1 MLGLKVCVTLPGRD
15 ILYKTSCAGP
25 GANRGQSELGSE
37 QAASGARASGRKGRG
52 KKKRKEKLLNFSLVV
67 CSCHTGLS
75 IILLV

>member
-52 KKKRKEKLLNFSLVV
+52 KKKEKK
-67 CSCHTGLS
+67 SCL
-75 IILLV
+75 IFL